1 MTVYMREAK
10 KCKGT
15 HDETVADISA
25 PSSTYGKV
33 TGDKSKLEV
42 PTSKS
47 WGSWAQALYHIAM
60 HPEKHKDKLLEVLDD
75 VVVLNDLYPKACKH
89 LLVLA
94 RHEGLDCLADV
105 HQEQLQL
112 LMTMHAVGLKWAE
125 KFLHD
130 DSSMVFRL
138 GYHSVPS
145 MRQLHLHVI
154 SQDFNSNHLKNK
166 KHWNSFNTA
175 FFRDSVDVI
184 EEIKNHGKATIKDE
198 DCRLSIELRC
208 HRCRSAHPNIPRLK
222 SHISIC
228 QAPFPHAL
236 LENGRLVLAPKHN

>member
-1 MTVYMREAK
+1 MKHHSESGAVLYLSYSCEICSPFTLFMFFFNSNSHFLPNSITAL
-10 KCKGT
+10 
-15 HDETVADISA
+15 DIETVNYKRRGGFL
-25 PSSTYGKV
+25 TC
-33 TGDKSKLEV
+33 
-42 PTSKS
+42 
-47 WGSWAQALYHIAM
+47 
-60 HPEKHKDKLLEVLDD
+60 
-75 VVVLNDLYPKACKH
+75 LN
-89 LLVLA
+89 
-94 RHEGLDCLADV
+94 CLS
-105 HQEQLQL
+105 LQ
-112 LMTMHAVGLKWAE
+112 
-125 KFLHD
+125 
-130 DSSMVFRL
+130 
-138 GYHSVPS
+138 VPS

-198 DCRLSIELRC
+198 DCRLSMELRC